1 MFQCSNVVLL
11 CQKNTLAF
19 NLTTRMSSFAKLLS
33 SCSVSLDG
41 IILAKRENTL
51 YLLMWLPETHF
62 FSLSGSL
69 WIDNNKEEA
78 KGLKL
83 RPQSGIHAWLMRMKG
98 LGRYTDECL
107 ASLVPQ
113 QTAEIILLVLPFKA
127 ALKSELRL
135 QQSKAVRDKSY
146 EVKGGY
152 TVETRKMLQSISM
165 YFV

>member
-1 MFQCSNVVLL
+1 
-11 CQKNTLAF
+11 
-19 NLTTRMSSFAKLLS
+19 
-33 SCSVSLDG
+33 
-41 IILAKRENTL
+41 
-51 YLLMWLPETHF
+51 
-62 FSLSGSL
+62 
-69 WIDNNKEEA
+69 
-78 KGLKL
+78 
-83 RPQSGIHAWLMRMKG
+83 MRMKG

-146 EVKGGY
+146 EVKGDY
-152 TVETRKMLQSISM
+152 TVETREMLQSISM